1 MSACC
6 PPNLGSKRGGPI
18 VGPAPSELALEMVV
32 LPTVVVRVVE
42 LSLTVLTMA
51 LVDTAVALPLDDSLP
66 LLVDE
71 ADCSEKTNVYI
82 VSKKKNKDAFEDFF

>member
-18 VGPAPSELALEMVV
+18 VGPAPSELELENTVV

-51 LVDTAVALPLDDSLP
+51 LVETAVALALDDSLSLP
-66 LLVDE
+66 LVDE
-71 ADCSEKTNVYI
+71 AVSLEKTMVIRY
-82 VSKKKNKDAFEDFF
+82 